1 VDKLPYITIHEKF
14 LGHLYD
20 YKTTL
25 PNAKHF
31 LDHITWLTIVVS
43 KGNKFVAH

>member
-1 VDKLPYITIHEKF
+1 MKSL
-14 LGHLYD
+14 LGQLYD
-20 YKTTL
+20 YKTL
-25 PNAKHF
+25 PMPNNF